1 MEKVTARA
9 GKTADGKRA
18 KELFMDYGIYVI
30 LIAMIVFYTADFEN
44 ILGAGHRLCRH
55 VFCADRGRY

>member
-30 LIAMIVFYTADFEN
+30 LIAMIVFFTVQKPNFLTIGN
-44 ILGAGHRLCRH
+44 ILLILRT
-55 VFCADRGRY
+55 DRKSVV